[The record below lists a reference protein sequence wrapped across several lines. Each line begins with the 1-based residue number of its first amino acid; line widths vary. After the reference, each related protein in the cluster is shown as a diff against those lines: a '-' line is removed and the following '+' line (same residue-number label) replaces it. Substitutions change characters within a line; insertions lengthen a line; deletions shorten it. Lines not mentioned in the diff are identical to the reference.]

1 MDKWTLGLIL
11 LFLGMLTCFVVL
23 GLLAWL
29 IKLMNRFFPHK
40 DEKMNGASLASS
52 SRPASPPGI
61 QPDKTAVEVS
71 DPVVNST
78 VPTPLVAAVAAVLA
92 HVTED
97 PGKWMVTGVR
107 RISQESHQS
116 LPTVP
121 AWGHFGRYQLMS
133 SRMKYADREGSW
145 RK

>member
-1 MDKWTLGLIL
+1 MEKWTLGLIL
-11 LFLGMLTCFVVL
+11 LLLGMLTCFVVL

-29 IKLMNRFFPHK
+29 IKLMNRIFPHK
-40 DEKMNGASLASS
+40 DETRNGGSLASS
-52 SRPASPPGI
+52 SRPASPTGI
-61 QPDKTAVEVS
+61 QPDKTVEEVS

-92 HVTED
+92 QVTED
-97 PGKWMVTGVR
+97 PGKWMVTGVQ

-121 AWGHFGRYQLMS
+121 AWAYFGRYQLMS
-133 SRMKYADREGSW
+133 SRVKYADREGSW
-145 RK
+145 LK